1 MNEIGAGCG
10 RSRIALGAAQFGMA
24 YGIANQAGQLSEAEG
39 AAILQLARQAG
50 VDTIDTAI
58 AYGTSEDRLG
68 DHGMAGWR
76 VVSKLPSIAA
86 AHGDVSAWV
95 QASIEGSLRRLR
107 VPSLYGLLLHRPEE
121 LLGHDGPRL
130 YRELQ
135 DLKARGAVAKIGVSV
150 YEPQELD
157 AIVPRFEI
165 DLVQAPFNVFDR
177 RLQTSGWTTRLS
189 ELGVELH
196 TRSAFLQGLLL
207 ATPDRRPAFFGRWAT
222 LWAKWDRWLADT
234 GQSPLHVCLGH
245 VLAEPLV
252 QRVVVGVDG
261 VRQLSEILESA
272 ARPLLTPPP
281 VELSTDDPDLLHPF
295 RWSSP

>member
-1 MNEIGAGCG
+1 MSEISAGRG

-39 AAILQLARQAG
+39 AATLQLARQAG
-50 VDTIDTAI
+50 IDTIDTAI
-58 AYGTSEDRLG
+58 AYGTSEERLG
-68 DHGMAGWR
+68 DQGMAGWR
-76 VVSKLPSIAA
+76 VVSKLPSMSA

-107 VPSLYGLLLHRPEE
+107 VPSLYGLLLHRPED
-121 LLGHDGPRL
+121 LLGDDGPRL
-130 YRELQ
+130 YRELR

-150 YEPQELD
+150 YEPQELEP
-157 AIVPRFEI
+157 IVTRFAI

-177 RLQTSGWTTRLS
+177 RLQTSGWATRLS
-189 ELGVELH
+189 DLGVELH

-207 ATPDRRPAFFGRWAT
+207 ARPDRRPDYFSRWAA
-222 LWAKWDRWLADT
+222 LWAKWDGWLADT
-234 GQSPLHVCLGH
+234 SQSPLHVCLGH
-245 VLAEPLV
+245 VLSEPLV

-261 VRQLSEILESA
+261 VRQLSEILQLA
-272 ARPLLTPPP
+272 DCPLLTTPP

>member
-1 MNEIGAGCG
+1 MNEIGAGRG
-10 RSRIALGAAQFGMA
+10 PSRIALGAAQFGMA
-24 YGIANQAGQLSEAEG
+24 YGITNQAGQLSEAEG
-39 AAILQLARQAG
+39 AATLQLARQAG

-68 DHGMAGWR
+68 DQGMAGWR
-76 VVSKLPSIAA
+76 VISKLPSMAA
-86 AHGDVSAWV
+86 ADGDVSAWV

-107 VPSLYGLLLHRPEE
+107 VPSLYGLLLHRPED

-135 DLKARGAVAKIGVSV
+135 ELKARGAVAKIGVSV
-150 YEPQELD
+150 YDPQELD
-157 AIVPRFEI
+157 AIVTRFEI

-207 ATPDRRPAFFGRWAT
+207 ATPARRPAFFNRWAT
-222 LWAKWDRWLADT
+222 LWSKWDGWLADT
-234 GQSPLHVCLGH
+234 GQDPLHVCLGQ

-261 VRQLSEILESA
+261 VRQLSEILEAA

-281 VELSTDDPDLLHPF
+281 VELSADDPDLLHPF

>member
-1 MNEIGAGCG
+1 MNESGAGRG

-68 DHGMAGWR
+68 DRGMAGWR
-76 VVSKLPSIAA
+76 VVSKLPSMAA

-107 VPSLYGLLLHRPEE
+107 VPSLYGLLLHRPED

-135 DLKARGAVAKIGVSV
+135 GLKARGAVAKIGVSV

-157 AIVPRFEI
+157 AIVRRFEI

-207 ATPDRRPAFFGRWAT
+207 ATPDRRPAYFSRWAT
-222 LWAKWDRWLADT
+222 LWSKWDAWLADT

-245 VLAEPLV
+245 VLAEPRV
-252 QRVVVGVDG
+252 QHVVVGVDG

-272 ARPLLTPPP
+272 GRPLQTTPP